1 MALFKFLNP
10 FLQSATLHPPSRI
23 MFKGALRILLV
34 ILKDFPEFLVEHYV
48 GLCAAIPAHCIQLR
62 NVVLCA
68 FPRGIAIRQDVE
80 SLADLPPM
88 PEFQQVPEVRTDYV
102 RFLEDAQVKS
112 AVDECMQNGQGMS
125 YLLPELR
132 SRIAISVT
140 TADGT
145 PGVTYNN
152 TLLHSLTLYLGVNA
166 VERQIARTGQVTFDA
181 SLPEVTLLTSLVAS
195 LDAEGEWSVVSLSLV
210 RELTTIRSRRPIPLC
225 QLGGE
230 PATLPERTH
239 VLLHALPPAPL
250 LDMPGDE
257 LDSGTHR
264 PCAPRTCPR
273 STTPSFRIDAYDDDI
288 AARAQVWFLRV
299 ALG

>member
-68 FPRGIAIRQDVE
+68 FPRGVAIRQDVE

-195 LDAEGEWSVVSLSLV
+195 LDAEGECSVVSLSLGSV
-210 RELTTIRSRRPIPLC
+210 I
-225 QLGGE
+225 
-230 PATLPERTH
+230 
-239 VLLHALPPAPL
+239 
-250 LDMPGDE
+250 
-257 LDSGTHR
+257 
-264 PCAPRTCPR
+264 
-273 STTPSFRIDAYDDDI
+273 
-288 AARAQVWFLRV
+288 
-299 ALG
+299 